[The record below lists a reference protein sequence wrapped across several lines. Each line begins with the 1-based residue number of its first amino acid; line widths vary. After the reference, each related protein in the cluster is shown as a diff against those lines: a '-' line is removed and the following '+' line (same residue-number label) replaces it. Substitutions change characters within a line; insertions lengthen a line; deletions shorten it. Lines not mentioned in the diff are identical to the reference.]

1 MRAEDLPRAVQKMK
15 SGCNTIAFYLTKYV
29 LYVMNLFY
37 MYIFLT
43 VEQANLI
50 YLSQFVIF
58 VLGVILAFNT
68 QSNKLSTWL

>member
-1 MRAEDLPRAVQKMK
+1 
-15 SGCNTIAFYLTKYV
+15 
-29 LYVMNLFY
+29 MNVFY

-43 VEQANLI
+43 VEQANLT

-58 VLGVILAFNT
+58 YNFVLSVILAFNT

>member
-1 MRAEDLPRAVQKMK
+1 
-15 SGCNTIAFYLTKYV
+15 
-29 LYVMNLFY
+29 MNLFY